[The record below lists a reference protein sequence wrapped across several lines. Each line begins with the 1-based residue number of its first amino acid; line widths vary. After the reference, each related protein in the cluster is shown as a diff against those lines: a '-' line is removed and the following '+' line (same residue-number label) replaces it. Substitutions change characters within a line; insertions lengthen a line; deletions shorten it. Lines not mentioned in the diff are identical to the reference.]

1 MQKSMKKIS
10 LLIIVV
16 TICNYSFS
24 QTRNFQKADSTLPFY
39 EAVAS
44 CGSCKFNMKGNG
56 CFMAIRFNE
65 KNYLVQG
72 AGIDDFGDAHDKDG
86 FCNSIRKVLVQGKIK
101 EDDFIL
107 SYLEFK

>member
-1 MQKSMKKIS
+1 
-10 LLIIVV
+10 
-16 TICNYSFS
+16 
-24 QTRNFQKADSTLPFY
+24 
-39 EAVAS
+39 
-44 CGSCKFNMKGNG
+44 
-56 CFMAIRFNE
+56 
-65 KNYLVQG
+65 VQG